1 MIHEVNL
8 KDFSS
13 DFDEF
18 IFDKNQQT
26 IFSSKLFLSYH
37 YEKFNTKVI
46 IFTEKNN
53 VVAFLPLSENFNSII
68 SHPGSTYGGVVQLKK
83 ISEKA
88 LEVLISQFL
97 DFLKKKKIKTY
108 EFRLP
113 PKIFTL
119 DSFDQINQSI
129 LKKCSLYFPEEESY
143 VSLKTKNFETL
154 NTSNFAKG
162 HKSEI
167 KLFMNNNENY
177 FIKTLNDTQEINQ
190 FYKILE
196 KNLNKF
202 NKKPTHK
209 VDELLYLIEK
219 LPENVLIKS
228 LIKDEKILASVVNF
242 ILNDSTVH
250 TFYSSFNYDAIGNK
264 GALKYLYWELLK
276 EYSRIGFE
284 YFNFGIDQHYGE
296 EENKSLRYFKNGF
309 GSEQV
314 ERVKYVLQIN

>member
-1 MIHEVNL
+1 MIQEVDL
-8 KDFSS
+8 KDFSNN
-13 DFDEF
+13 FDEF

-26 IFSSKLFLSYH
+26 VFSSKVFLSYH

-46 IFTEKNN
+46 IFTYEYE
-53 VVAFLPLSENFNSII
+53 VVAFLPISEDFNSII
-68 SHPGSTYGGVVQLKK
+68 SHPGSTYGGVVQLKRL
-83 ISEKA
+83 SEKM
-88 LEVLISQFL
+88 LEVLIEDFL

-113 PKIFTL
+113 PKIFT
-119 DSFDQINQSI
+119 SNSIDQINERI
-129 LKKCSLYFPEEESY
+129 VEDCNINFAEEESY
-143 VSLKTKNFETL
+143 VKLKSKNFETL

-167 KLFMNNNENY
+167 KWFLNNNDDY
-177 FIKTLNDTQEINQ
+177 FIKTLRDNQEIDQ

-196 KNLNKF
+196 NNLDKF

-209 VDELLYLIEK
+209 IHELLFLIEK
-219 LPENVLIKS
+219 LPDYIIIKS
-228 LIKDEKILASVVNF
+228 LIKNEKILASIVNF

-250 TFYSSFNYDAIGNK
+250 TFYSSFNYGVVGNK

-276 EYSRIGFE
+276 EYSRNGFE

-296 EENKSLRYFKNGF
+296 EKNKSLRYFKNGF
-309 GSEQV
+309 GSEQA